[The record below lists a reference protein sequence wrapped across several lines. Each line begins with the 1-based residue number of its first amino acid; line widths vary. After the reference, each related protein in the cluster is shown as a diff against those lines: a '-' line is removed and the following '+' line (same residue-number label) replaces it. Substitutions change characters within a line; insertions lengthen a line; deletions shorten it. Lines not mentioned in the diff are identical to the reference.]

1 MEENEVRTLADLA
14 ARANEAWPDAVWLKE
29 KDGKAFRQCT
39 FSAFYD
45 HALRISAFLKEQAV
59 SPLHVGIIGPTSIS
73 YIECL
78 FGTWLSGGVT
88 VPIDA
93 MLPAEE
99 IIDNLVRADVSVFCY
114 DSRFAPLIPALKQAA
129 PKIRTICFSK
139 TVQDESVPSILNR
152 YEPAAPAEIDPAQC
166 ACILYTSGTTGK
178 SKGVMLSH
186 CNLIDNVMCCDQEG
200 SSDSVLL
207 TVLPLHHAYC
217 LTCDLL
223 LSMRYGA
230 RLCINDSLMRIPQ
243 NIKLFEPTM
252 ILVVPMIAETLYRR
266 IAVQAKAMPGVTMA
280 EAGRALFGPKLTN
293 LFCGG
298 AYLSP
303 QLSAA
308 YAEMGIPIL
317 QGYGMTECSP
327 RIASSSLADPSTG
340 EDVGRVVKN
349 CEIRIDDGEIQV
361 RSPSVMMG
369 YYHNPE
375 AEQEM
380 FTEDGWLKTGDLGY
394 VKEDRVYITGR
405 RKNLIILSNGENIS
419 PELIENRFSDCDWL
433 AEILVYAEGEQIT
446 AEVYPRPEFAADAE
460 QLFRA
465 KAEEINRSAP
475 AARRIT
481 RLRLRDQEFDKT
493 TSRKIRRIQSG
504 EKGRILE

>member
-1 MEENEVRTLADLA
+1 MEEKEVRTLVDLA
-14 ARANEAWPDAVWLKE
+14 RRAKENWPDKVWLKE
-29 KDGKAFRQCT
+29 KDGKEIASCT
-39 FSAFYD
+39 YSEFLD
-45 HALRISAFLKEQAV
+45 RALRISAFLKEQ
-59 SPLHVGIIGPTSIS
+59 STGELHVGLIGPSSIP

-78 FGTWLSGGVT
+78 FGTWLCGGIT

-93 MLPAEE
+93 LLPPEE
-99 IIDNLVRADVSVFCY
+99 IIDNLARADVTVFFY
-114 DSRFAPLIPALKQAA
+114 DSRYAPIIPALKQVL
-129 PKIRTICFSK
+129 PNIC
-139 TVQDESVPSILNR
+139 TVCFRELENADSVTAILSR
-152 YEPAAPAEIDPAQC
+152 YEPAEPVEADPSQC

-186 CNLIDNVMCCDQEG
+186 GNLIDNVMCCDQEG
-200 SSDSVLL
+200 DSSSVLL

-223 LSMRYGA
+223 LSMRYGSE
-230 RLCINDSLMRIPQ
+230 LCINDSLMRLPQ

-266 IAVQAKAMPGVTMA
+266 IAAQVKSMPGITMA
-280 EAGRALFGPKLTN
+280 QAGRALFGPRLTN

-308 YAEMGIPIL
+308 YADMGIPLL

-327 RIASSSLADPSTG
+327 RIASSSMVDPSTG

-349 CEIRIDDGEIQV
+349 CEVRIVDGEIQV

-369 YYHNPE
+369 YYRNRE

-380 FTEDGWLKTGDLGY
+380 FSEDGWLKTGDLGY
-394 VKEDRVYITGR
+394 VKDERVYITGR
-405 RKNLIILSNGENIS
+405 KKNLIILSNGENIS
-419 PELIENRFSDCDWL
+419 PEIIENNFADCEWL
-433 AEILVYAEGEQIT
+433 AEILV
-446 AEVYPRPEFAADAE
+446 
-460 QLFRA
+460 
-465 KAEEINRSAP
+465 
-475 AARRIT
+475 
-481 RLRLRDQEFDKT
+481 
-493 TSRKIRRIQSG
+493 
-504 EKGRILE
+504 